1 MDTPCRLTRTAC
13 PPTETKR
20 RLNAERGYRKLNGTE
35 GTIFYRPLK
44 PDETA
49 DLAACVLKV
58 FTEFVA
64 PLYARE
70 GVAAFKKFIAPDLMS
85 ERLAA
90 GNIVW
95 VAASGSK
102 IVGVIEMR
110 ENRHIA
116 LLFVDASCQRQ
127 GIARELIRRAVAVC
141 RERAPGLHT
150 IAVNASPNA
159 VPAYCKLGFQP
170 AGEEQT
176 VNGIRFIPM
185 ARVLDGG
192 N

>member
-13 PPTETKR
+13 HPTETKR
-20 RLNAERGYRKLNGTE
+20 RPNAERGYRKLSGTE
-35 GTIFYRPLK
+35 GPLFYRPLK
-44 PDETA
+44 PDEAA
-49 DLAACVLKV
+49 DLAAFVLKV

-64 PLYARE
+64 PQYASE
-70 GVAAFKKFIAPDLMS
+70 GVAEFKKFIAPDFMA

-90 GNIVW
+90 GNVVW
-95 VAASGSK
+95 MAVSGSK
-102 IVGVIEMR
+102 TAGVIEMR

-116 LLFVDASCQRQ
+116 LLFVDASNQRQ

-141 RERAPGLHT
+141 RERAPDLHT
-150 IAVNASPNA
+150 ITVNASPNA
-159 VPAYCKLGFQP
+159 VAAYRQLGFQP

-185 ARVLDGG
+185 ARILDGG
-192 N
+192 H

>member
-1 MDTPCRLTRTAC
+1 MHGHPRTAC
-13 PPTETKR
+13 HPTETKR
-20 RLNAERGYRKLNGTE
+20 RPNVERGYRELSATE

-44 PDETA
+44 PDEAAGLA
-49 DLAACVLKV
+49 DFILKV

-64 PLYARE
+64 SLYSIE
-70 GVAAFKKFIAPDLMS
+70 GVAEFKKFIDPDRMS

-95 VAASGSK
+95 VAASGPK
-102 IVGVIEMR
+102 TAGVIEMR

-116 LLFVDASCQRQ
+116 LLFVDAAYQRR
-127 GIARELIRRAVAVC
+127 GVAGELVRRAVALC
-141 RERAPGLHT
+141 RERAPDLHT
-150 IAVNASPNA
+150 ITVNASPNA
-159 VPAYCKLGFQP
+159 VTAYRKLGFLP
-170 AGEEQT
+170 TGEEQT

-185 ARVLDGG
+185 VRALDDG